1 MGFLNNTSQTI
12 DAILTKRGRERLAQT
27 GQLNITKFALAD
39 DEVDYALWDPSH
51 PNGTNSYGTV
61 IENMP
66 VLEPV
71 QDQSLSLRYKLV
83 TRADEPEK
91 LAFIDSSG
99 LESQTISYFPNNSG
113 QKFTEA
119 QLTIGNTQNSPVD
132 SESYTVTVQNSIVC
146 VIPQQAGVTGDFNQ
160 YAVGGA
166 LANVQTAQTVKI
178 AAGTTS
184 FSVRSKPILIGDT
197 DVTGN
202 NGGSG
207 SRSTNIII
215 QGDLSGA
222 VFVTSVAVHA
232 KEGSTAS

>member
-119 QLTIGNTQNSPVD
+119 QLTIGQTQN
-132 SESYTVTVQNSIVC
+132 
-146 VIPQQAGVTGDFNQ
+146 
-160 YAVGGA
+160 
-166 LANVQTAQTVKI
+166 
-178 AAGTTS
+178 
-184 FSVRSKPILIGDT
+184 
-197 DVTGN
+197 
-202 NGGSG
+202 
-207 SRSTNIII
+207 
-215 QGDLSGA
+215 
-222 VFVTSVAVHA
+222 
-232 KEGSTAS
+232 

>member
-12 DAILTKRGRERLAQT
+12 DAILTKRGRERLGQT

-91 LAFIDSSG
+91 LAFID
-99 LESQTISYFPNNSG
+99 YWHH
-113 QKFTEA
+113 K
-119 QLTIGNTQNSPVD
+119 
-132 SESYTVTVQNSIVC
+132 YTRS
-146 VIPQQAGVTGDFNQ
+146 GDF
-160 YAVGGA
+160 
-166 LANVQTAQTVKI
+166 LRDE
-178 AAGTTS
+178 
-184 FSVRSKPILIGDT
+184 FSKEFEMTDFWWSKNSLIPI
-197 DVTGN
+197 
-202 NGGSG
+202 
-207 SRSTNIII
+207 R
-215 QGDLSGA
+215 
-222 VFVTSVAVHA
+222 
-232 KEGSTAS
+232 K

>member
-91 LAFIDSSG
+91 LAFIESAG
-99 LESQTISYFPNNSG
+99 LESQTKS
-113 QKFTEA
+113 
-119 QLTIGNTQNSPVD
+119 
-132 SESYTVTVQNSIVC
+132 
-146 VIPQQAGVTGDFNQ
+146 
-160 YAVGGA
+160 
-166 LANVQTAQTVKI
+166 
-178 AAGTTS
+178 
-184 FSVRSKPILIGDT
+184 
-197 DVTGN
+197 
-202 NGGSG
+202 
-207 SRSTNIII
+207 
-215 QGDLSGA
+215 
-222 VFVTSVAVHA
+222 
-232 KEGSTAS
+232 